1 MKRMQI
7 HSAGIVPVYEALEGP
22 QVLLV
27 EQQHGA
33 EGTRW
38 VFPKGKQELGEELID
53 TAKRE
58 LKEEAGLDV
67 KKVVEHKPFQVEFAF
82 TFNGEIADKVVT
94 YFLGYVDKKNVK
106 LCQNEIMDSGWFSFE
121 EAKEKL
127 TFDIDKELFDRVT
140 SFYAEK

>member
-1 MKRMQI
+1 MKRTQI
-7 HSAGIVPVYEALEGP
+7 HSAGIVPIYEGLEGP

-27 EQQHGA
+27 EQQHGVD
-33 EGTRW
+33 GTRW
-38 VFPKGKQELGEELID
+38 VFPKGKQELGESLIE